1 MKLTIRTSFCLLFFS
16 VCTFTYGQ
24 MEQYNYKRELKGI
37 SEQWHKIILPIEIYG
52 ETSQNLSDIRIFGVT
67 KKDTLESPYLLRSTA
82 EKISIN
88 KVAFKTLNASRNNKG
103 YYYTFEIPTVESINQ
118 IKLQFKQQNFDWRVR
133 LEGSQDQ
140 KEWFTVVNKY
150 RILSIKN
157 DLTNFQFTKLTFP
170 SSKYRFFRM
179 LIDSKERPKLTV
191 ASVEKHEITDGTFR
205 KHSIKKVSI
214 KENKKSKQ
222 TEIDIELQLP
232 ASVSRIKIDISDTFD
247 YYRPLAIKYLID
259 SVKTEQGWKYN
270 YSTFKTGTLNSLEEN
285 EFKFKSLTVQKLKII
300 IENKDNQP
308 LSIGTIEVKG
318 YIHQLVTRFIDQADY
333 FLTYGNK
340 TARKSQY
347 DIERFINTI
356 PNKLTALEVGNELI
370 LKKEKA
376 TLADP
381 LFRNKIWLWSI
392 MTLLI
397 LLLGWFSLKMMRKN

>member
-179 LIDSKERPKLTV
+179 LIDSKERPKLSV

-214 KENKKSKQ
+214 KENKKSKRM
-222 TEIDIELQLP
+222 L
-232 ASVSRIKIDISDTFD
+232 
-247 YYRPLAIKYLID
+247 
-259 SVKTEQGWKYN
+259 
-270 YSTFKTGTLNSLEEN
+270 
-285 EFKFKSLTVQKLKII
+285 
-300 IENKDNQP
+300 
-308 LSIGTIEVKG
+308 
-318 YIHQLVTRFIDQADY
+318 FI
-333 FLTYGNK
+333 L
-340 TARKSQY
+340 
-347 DIERFINTI
+347 
-356 PNKLTALEVGNELI
+356 
-370 LKKEKA
+370 
-376 TLADP
+376 
-381 LFRNKIWLWSI
+381 
-392 MTLLI
+392 M
-397 LLLGWFSLKMMRKN
+397 KN

>member
-179 LIDSKERPKLTV
+179 LIDSKERPKLSV

-308 LSIGTIEVKG
+308 LVILSKPIYNSKFFTTK
-318 YIHQLVTRFIDQADY
+318 QA
-333 FLTYGNK
+333 
-340 TARKSQY
+340 
-347 DIERFINTI
+347 
-356 PNKLTALEVGNELI
+356 
-370 LKKEKA
+370 
-376 TLADP
+376 
-381 LFRNKIWLWSI
+381 
-392 MTLLI
+392 
-397 LLLGWFSLKMMRKN
+397 